1 MWNGLDRWHD
11 RDMDIAPTT
20 GRGDSGIEFARSSTD
35 RMLFGVCGGFAK
47 RYGVDTY
54 VVRIAL
60 LLLTLTGGLGV
71 VLYVVGWSVS
81 RPAEDPEPNGA
92 VAPVAISSDLWQ
104 SSSRPAAS

>member
-1 MWNGLDRWHD
+1 
-11 RDMDIAPTT
+11 MDIAPTT

-71 VLYVVGWSVS
+71 VLYGVGWSVS
-81 RPAEDPEPNGA
+81 RPAEDPEPNGT
-92 VAPVAISSDLWQ
+92 VAPVAISTRSLRCVAST
-104 SSSRPAAS
+104 SSSHA